1 VDDDDSLA
9 NCYFADTRWG
19 REPEAPGTGALI
31 CECPGLSGVY
41 LRPSDLRFEDSGL
54 VPASAL
60 RGRFWWTRSG
70 LDRKYPDAA
79 PTSGTYDEVLTTE
92 EIFAA
97 IASGF
102 DGFLARR
109 LRDIAGSPC
118 RSNNDTFRPT
128 ISENLSG
135 GCRFLSEKRLQAIST
150 CDLGTEC
157 SLDQPNQGILDQK
170 IFAPACTRLPP
181 HDGMRQAQ

>member
-1 VDDDDSLA
+1 MNDDDSLA

-79 PTSGTYDEVLTTE
+79 PTNGTYDEVLTTE

-102 DGFLARR
+102 QVWVKDGPFES
-109 LRDIAGSPC
+109 RDRANYALDVAWEAPDAG
-118 RSNNDTFRPT
+118 N
-128 ISENLSG
+128 
-135 GCRFLSEKRLQAIST
+135 
-150 CDLGTEC
+150 
-157 SLDQPNQGILDQK
+157 
-170 IFAPACTRLPP
+170 
-181 HDGMRQAQ
+181 

>member
-1 VDDDDSLA
+1 MNDDDSLA

-31 CECPGLSGVY
+31 CECPGLSGVD
-41 LRPSDLRFEDSGL
+41 LRPSDLRFEGYGL

-79 PTSGTYDEVLTTE
+79 PTNGTYDEVLTTE
-92 EIFAA
+92 EILAA

-102 DGFLARR
+102 QVWVKDGPFES
-109 LRDIAGSPC
+109 RDRANYALDVAWEAP
-118 RSNNDTFRPT
+118 D
-128 ISENLSG
+128 SG
-135 GCRFLSEKRLQAIST
+135 
-150 CDLGTEC
+150 D
-157 SLDQPNQGILDQK
+157 
-170 IFAPACTRLPP
+170 
-181 HDGMRQAQ
+181 